1 MSISAAIDYEGQVL
15 CIIVLYEWGGL
26 QLSWQENIRL
36 LWTDHLIWIRQFL
49 ISLIFRLRD
58 LSYVTIRTLQNA
70 TDFSKQ
76 LAPFYGL
83 DNAKQYET
91 LLAERVLL
99 LAELAS
105 TVKIGQDVTIQ
116 LQKLQTNADDI
127 ATLFSELNPY
137 WSKEAWQD
145 MLYTQYQLEE
155 QLIRQISNDRFSASI
170 PIYDAIY
177 QNALNMADYMING
190 ITAQFPQYAYPVGT
204 VVIP

>member
-1 MSISAAIDYEGQVL
+1 M
-15 CIIVLYEWGGL
+15 
-26 QLSWQENIRL
+26 SWQENIRV

-49 ISLIFRLRD
+49 ISLIYRLSD
-58 LSYVTIRTLQNA
+58 LSYVTIRVMQNA
-70 TDFSKQ
+70 IDFSKQ

-83 DNAKQYET
+83 ENAKSYET

-105 TVKIGQDVTIQ
+105 TIRIDQDVTLQ
-116 LQKLQTNADDI
+116 LSKLQTNADDI
-127 ATLFSELNPY
+127 ATLFSEINPY
-137 WSKEAWQD
+137 WDKETWQN

-155 QLIRQISNDRFSASI
+155 QLIRQIHLDKFSGSI

-204 VVIP
+204 VVMP

>member
-1 MSISAAIDYEGQVL
+1 M
-15 CIIVLYEWGGL
+15 
-26 QLSWQENIRL
+26 SWQENIRI

-49 ISLIFRLRD
+49 ISLMYRLRD
-58 LSYVTIRTLQNA
+58 LSYVTIRVMQNA
-70 TDFSKQ
+70 IDFSKQ

-105 TVKIGQDVTIQ
+105 TIRINQDVTLQ

-137 WSKEAWQD
+137 WSKEEWQK

-155 QLIRQISNDRFSASI
+155 QLIRQIHLDKFSASI
-170 PIYDAIY
+170 PIYDSIY
-177 QNALNMADYMING
+177 QNALEMADYMING
-190 ITAQFPQYAYPVGT
+190 ITAQFPQYAYPAGT
-204 VVIP
+204 VVMP